1 VSLELNIPMKPI
13 LHSFAYALDF
23 LREQVAD
30 VAPADMVAQPHG
42 IMNHPAWVIGH
53 LTWTCQLLGGAIGL
67 PEWLPADW
75 ASRFG
80 TGGVPVSDA
89 NRYEAKDAALTLLRD
104 AQSRITDAVERLDDA
119 RLDEPFPDESYRDVF
134 PTIRHAIT
142 QVLVGHTS
150 MHVGQLTVWRR
161 AMRLPPMGRSFE

>member
-1 VSLELNIPMKPI
+1 MAMKPV

-30 VAPADMVAQPHG
+30 VPAADMVAQPSG

-53 LTWTCQLLGGAIGL
+53 LTYTCQMLGGAIGMSG
-67 PEWLPADW
+67 WLPDDDW
-75 ASRFG
+75 GKRFG
-80 TGGVPVSDA
+80 TGSVPVADVGA
-89 NRYEAKDAALTLLRD
+89 YETKEEALNILRD
-104 AQSRITDAVERLDDA
+104 AQSRMTNLVGRLDDA

-142 QVLVGHTS
+142 QVLVGHTAN
-150 MHVGQLTVWRR
+150 HVGQLTVWRR
-161 AMRLPPMGRSFE
+161 AMGLPRMRRSFE